1 MTDSGRHDLA
11 TIRNKLLLRWENF
24 DQTVAPLHTLGLS
37 LTSKLSLPEVQHA
50 IMEQVQ
56 THFKPEF
63 WALLLFD
70 DAKKQLRFELV
81 VGENTQHWQG
91 LWVSSDKGIL
101 AEVFQSGKPYE
112 AEASVYLLEGER
124 RLKVDQV
131 LLAPLS
137 RSDKR
142 LGVLVISKPQTP
154 LNIAERTLVFA
165 LCDYAAIAI
174 ENARALQRVRELS
187 VTDDVTSLYNARF
200 LEQALD
206 QEFSRSRRAG
216 TPISVIFL
224 DLDYFKQINDR
235 YGHLVGSE
243 VLRETANILRQSLRA
258 TDIATRYGGDE
269 FVLILPETS
278 QVDAL
283 RVAERCR
290 EALRA
295 HTFGSRHGLECKIT
309 ASFGVATI
317 PDDTNEKMDLIRLAD
332 QAMYYVKEHNR
343 DNVATASQAR

>member
-1 MTDSGRHDLA
+1 
-11 TIRNKLLLRWENF
+11 
-24 DQTVAPLHTLGLS
+24 
-37 LTSKLSLPEVQHA
+37 LPEVNHA

-56 THFKPEF
+56 THFKPNF

-70 DAKKQLRFELV
+70 EVKKQLRFELV

-91 LWVSSDKGIL
+91 SWAPSDKGVL
-101 AEVFQSGKPYE
+101 AEVFQSGKPFE
-112 AEASVYLLEGER
+112 AEGGIFLVEGER
-124 RLKVDQV
+124 RLQV
-131 LLAPLS
+131 EQAILAPLS
-137 RSDKR
+137 RADKR
-142 LGVLVISKPQTP
+142 LGVLVVSKPAAPMT
-154 LNIAERTLVFA
+154 LAERTLMFA
-165 LCDYAAIAI
+165 LCDFAAVAI

-200 LEQALD
+200 LEQALE
-206 QEFSRSRRAG
+206 QEFSRSKRAG
-216 TPISVIFL
+216 SPISVIFL

-269 FVLILPETS
+269 FVLILPDTS
-278 QVDAL
+278 QSDAL

-290 EALRA
+290 EAMRA
-295 HTFGSRHGLECKIT
+295 HTFGSRHGVECKIT

-343 DNVATASQAR
+343 DNVATASQSR